1 MSLTGNIELRNV
13 TKRFGTVTA
22 VDAISLQIRGGE
34 FFSLLGPSGCGKTTT
49 LRLIAGFEQPTFGEI
64 YLDSQAMGNTPAHR
78 RNVNTVFQ
86 NYALFPH
93 LSVEENIAFGLKMKR
108 IAKHERERR
117 VHDMLDLVK
126 LTGYGKRRP
135 SELSGGQ
142 QQRVAVA
149 RALVNHPAIL
159 LLDEPLAALDLK
171 LRKQMQLELKS
182 LQRTLGITFVYVT
195 HDQGE
200 ALSLSDRIAVMQDG
214 RVLQVGTPSEL
225 YEHPN
230 CHFVADFIG
239 HSNFFHGVIV
249 EYKGNQVSIRL
260 SDILIPLIAQ
270 TNERLQP
277 ITQVT
282 LAVRPERISLSL
294 TEPVEGLN
302 QLRGTV
308 EEIMYLG
315 TLLQYTVAIS
325 KNLHVIVHQPNFGS
339 QSVQRYERGVQVY
352 LSWMPEHGIVL
363 TQSQQVNDGKTI
375 EGT

>member
-1 MSLTGNIELRNV
+1 MSLTGNIELKNV

-22 VDAISLQIRGGE
+22 VDAVSLQMRGGE

-49 LRLIAGFEQPTFGEI
+49 LRLIAGFEPPTVGEI
-64 YLDSQAMGNTPAHR
+64 YLDGQAMGQTPAHR

-108 IAKHERERR
+108 TAKHERKRR
-117 VHDMLDLVK
+117 VHDMLALVK
-126 LTGYGKRRP
+126 LTGYGERRP

-142 QQRVAVA
+142 QQRVALA

-200 ALSLSDRIAVMQDG
+200 ALSLSDHIAVMQNG
-214 RVLQVGTPSEL
+214 KVLQVGTPSEL

-239 HSNFFHGVIV
+239 HSNFFRGVVLEYDGNLVGIRMSEISTPVIV
-249 EYKGNQVSIRL
+249 Q
-260 SDILIPLIAQ
+260 A
-270 TNERLQP
+270 NERLQP
-277 ITQVT
+277 HTEVMI
-282 LAVRPERISLSL
+282 AVRPERISLSP
-294 TEPVEGLN
+294 TASVGGLN

-308 EEIMYLG
+308 EEVMYLG
-315 TLLQYTVAIS
+315 TLLQYTVAIA
-325 KNLHVIVHQPNFGS
+325 KDLHVIIHQPNFGS
-339 QSVQRYERGVQVY
+339 QSAQRYERGAPVY
-352 LSWMPEHGIVL
+352 LSWMPEHGVVL
-363 TQSQQVNDGKTI
+363 MPPKQAKKDKSL
-375 EGT
+375 EGS

>member
-1 MSLTGNIELRNV
+1 MSLTGNIELKNV
-13 TKRFGTVTA
+13 TKLFDTVTA
-22 VDAISLQIRGGE
+22 VDSVSLQIDGGE

-49 LRLIAGFEQPTFGEI
+49 LRLLAGLEQPSEGEM
-64 YLDSQAMGNTPAHR
+64 YLDGQAVEKTPAHR

-108 IAKHERERR
+108 MAKDERKRH

-126 LTGYGKRRP
+126 LAGYGNRRP

-171 LRKQMQLELKS
+171 LRKQMQLELKN

-214 RVLQVGTPSEL
+214 KVLQIGTPSEL
-225 YEHPN
+225 YENPN

-239 HSNFFHGVIV
+239 HSNFFPGVVV
-249 EYKGNQVSIRL
+249 ESEGNHVTIKL
-260 SDILIPLIAQ
+260 SDIPASLIAQ
-270 TNERLQP
+270 ANEPLQTNAE
-277 ITQVT
+277 VT
-282 LAVRPERISLSL
+282 LAVRPERISLSSKNP
-294 TEPVEGLN
+294 TESLN
-302 QLRGTV
+302 QLCGIV
-308 EEIMYLG
+308 EEVMYLG

-325 KNLHVIVHQPNFGS
+325 KDLHVIVHQPNFGS
-339 QSVQRYERGVQVY
+339 QSAERYERDAQVY
-352 LSWMPEHGIVL
+352 LSWTPEHSVVL
-363 TQSQQVNDGKTI
+363 TQQEHVENPKKI
-375 EGT
+375 EST

>member
-214 RVLQVGTPSEL
+214 KVLQVGTPSEL
-225 YEHPN
+225 YEYPN

-239 HSNFFHGVIV
+239 HSNFFCGVIV
-249 EYKGNQVSIRL
+249 ESKGNQVSIRL
-260 SDILIPLIAQ
+260 SDILTPLIAQ

-325 KNLHVIVHQPNFGS
+325 KDLHVIVHQLSFGS

>member
-1 MSLTGNIELRNV
+1 MSITGNIELRNV

-200 ALSLSDRIAVMQDG
+200 ALSLSDRIAVIQDG
-214 RVLQVGTPSEL
+214 KALQVGTPSEL

-239 HSNFFHGVIV
+239 HSNFFSGVIV
-249 EYKGNQVSIRL
+249 ESEGNQVSIGL
-260 SDILIPLIAQ
+260 SDIPTPLIAQ

-325 KNLHVIVHQPNFGS
+325 KDLHVIVHQLSFGS

>member
-1 MSLTGNIELRNV
+1 MSITGNIELRNV

-117 VHDMLDLVK
+117 VHDILDLVK

-200 ALSLSDRIAVMQDG
+200 ALSLSDRIAVIQDG
-214 RVLQVGTPSEL
+214 KALQVGTPSEL

-239 HSNFFHGVIV
+239 HSNFFSGVIV
-249 EYKGNQVSIRL
+249 ESEGNQVSIGL
-260 SDILIPLIAQ
+260 SDIPTPLIAQ

-325 KNLHVIVHQPNFGS
+325 KDLHVIVHQLSFGS